1 MRVTLGEG
9 ERERVVR
16 KYMQEMGEQW
26 KGASVGFDYAIA
38 RGQHSVVEGHEE
50 LGEAEGE
57 GGDAEVASWIWRN
70 LFGAR
75 GAPVGVPSKSEGPDI
90 NDLKLAGQ
98 LAKSVAFVRREM
110 YRLDQLTD
118 EDVMNGE
125 VGEFGAVDGSEE
137 GL

>member
-38 RGQHSVVEGHEE
+38 RGQRSVVEGREE

-57 GGDAEVASWIWRN
+57 GGDAEMASWIWRN
-70 LFGAR
+70 LFAAR
-75 GAPVGVPSKSEGPDI
+75 GAPVGVPSMTEGPDVK
-90 NDLKLAGQ
+90 DLKLAGQ
-98 LAKSVAFVRREM
+98 LAKVVAFVRREM

-118 EDVMNGE
+118 EQVMSGE
-125 VGEFGAVDGSEE
+125 VGEFGVVDRVE
-137 GL
+137 GGL